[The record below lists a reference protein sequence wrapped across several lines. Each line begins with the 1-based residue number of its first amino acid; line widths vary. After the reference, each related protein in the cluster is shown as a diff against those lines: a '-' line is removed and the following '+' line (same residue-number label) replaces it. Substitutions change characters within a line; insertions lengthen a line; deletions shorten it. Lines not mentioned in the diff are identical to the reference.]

1 MYLDEAPTMTPVR
14 QRVRS
19 TSEMPADV
27 SSGLPRASREKL
39 DERAGLAQ
47 EFWEVTQPE
56 MVPFVSDEANWYDF
70 DYLEDAQLFRIL
82 DDHYGITLDGEMLKL
97 PFWALLD
104 YLSLNRRR

>member
-1 MYLDEAPTMTPVR
+1 M
-14 QRVRS
+14 
-19 TSEMPADV
+19 
-27 SSGLPRASREKL
+27 
-39 DERAGLAQ
+39 DERAGLAR

-70 DYLEDAQLFRIL
+70 DYLEDEHLLRIL
-82 DDHYGITLDGEMLKL
+82 DDYYGIALGGEMLKL